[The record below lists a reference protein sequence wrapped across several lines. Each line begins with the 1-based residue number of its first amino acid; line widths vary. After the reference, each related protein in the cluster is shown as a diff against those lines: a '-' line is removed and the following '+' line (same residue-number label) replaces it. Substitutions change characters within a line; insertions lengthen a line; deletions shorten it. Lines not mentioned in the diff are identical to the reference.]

1 MTPKTNQFPKVLL
14 NAYSEMKQ
22 EIGEEQA
29 VLKLVASTSEIL
41 RTYEHKDRIETFVQL
56 FRFNLADTPPETG
69 RVWLDKER
77 N

>member
-1 MTPKTNQFPKVLL
+1 MTPKTNQFPRILS
-14 NAYSEMKQ
+14 NAYLEMKQ
-22 EIGEEQA
+22 EVGEEQA

-41 RTYEHKDRIETFVQL
+41 RTYGHKESIETFVQL
-56 FRFNLADTPPETG
+56 FRFNLADTPPEKG